1 MNTTKPAI
9 MSTQEWFRRA
19 MPSPNRKNFHV
30 QLGVHVEEFSEM
42 LVTINGADSAS
53 AKLIADAL
61 DAAKALATGLKTG
74 VVQISDVNW
83 VEFFDGVMDQRVTGI
98 GLAYII
104 GADVDGGID
113 EVDSSNE
120 SKYVDGQPVWDANGK
135 IAKGPDYRRANLL
148 PYLPATITILDK

>member
-1 MNTTKPAI
+1 MNAPATPI

-19 MPSPNRKNFHV
+19 MPVPTRKNFHV
-30 QLGVHVEEFSEM
+30 QLGVHVEEFCEM
-42 LVTINGADSAS
+42 LVTLAAGDAESLELITTAIDATSALALGLKGGTVDIAGAD
-53 AKLIADAL
+53 
-61 DAAKALATGLKTG
+61 
-74 VVQISDVNW
+74 W

-98 GLAYII
+98 GLAHII
-104 GADVDGGID
+104 GADVDGGIN

-135 IAKGPDYRRANLL
+135 IAKGPNYRRAQLR